1 MSEEINGE
9 RREHSALGLN
19 EGENLLG
26 SKPLEGLEVVIRDKL
41 LVEAIAEVAHGL

>member
-26 SKPLEGLEVVIRDKL
+26 SKPLGRR
-41 LVEAIAEVAHGL
+41 AGRAGGSN